1 MSYFFNF
8 TTVVA
13 MLISFFS
20 LMSSMYT
27 NIFEQS
33 KEIGI
38 LRAIGIKN
46 SWIYRVYIEEA
57 FILVFSSSLLGL
69 MIGVVVSYTMT
80 LQRVLFTQLP
90 IPFAFPYILLVIVFL
105 SSILFA
111 ILASCSPTR
120 QVTKRDIV
128 QILRLLQ

>member
-27 NIFEQS
+27 NIFEQT

-38 LRAIGIKN
+38 LRAIGIKRG
-46 SWIYRVYIEEA
+46 WLFRIYIEEA

-80 LQRVLFTQLP
+80 LQRILFTQLP
-90 IPFAFPYILLVIVFL
+90 IPFAFPYILLITVFL
-105 SSILFA
+105 SSIVFS

-120 QVTKRDIV
+120 QVTKHDTV